1 MRLGLRARLACRTE
15 ALHRPRCEVGFHA
28 AFMLEGEAPLRKR
41 GGERACWSL
50 LERLRFSGEA
60 IYYFTS
66 APPESMNWL
75 TPEKAVEL
83 GISVEPWTPLDEMT
97 KQSDE
102 GQ

>member
-1 MRLGLRARLACRTE
+1 LTDLG
-15 ALHRPRCEVGFHA
+15 
-28 AFMLEGEAPLRKR
+28 
-41 GGERACWSL
+41 
-50 LERLRFSGEA
+50 FSWEA

-66 APPESMNWL
+66 APTEGMNWL

-97 KQSDE
+97 KQSDV

>member
-1 MRLGLRARLACRTE
+1 MNDLG
-15 ALHRPRCEVGFHA
+15 
-28 AFMLEGEAPLRKR
+28 
-41 GGERACWSL
+41 
-50 LERLRFSGEA
+50 FSGEA

-97 KQSDE
+97 KQSE
-102 GQ
+102 ERQ